1 MEAAGRNLLS
11 SPPTTFS
18 HKTQFSR
25 SSPSSISSS
34 VLMLY
39 EHVAPGLTSVPH
51 AYLARHVP
59 ASVINPE
66 QQFENRLQLHT
77 VKKEKTS
84 LATID
89 RRLVEAASSAME
101 ENDAVDS
108 EQNINVLQVQ
118 LLRSPGLSY
127 LFSSYHLKEKRPL
140 TLDTESLSDKGEKL
154 MNFEPES
161 VVALARKALLASR
174 EAALLA
180 EDSKLLETNFDDS
193 IFPNLLSTNL
203 TDDKLKDQ
211 KTVRSTRFLER
222 RSKRRGVPTP
232 KHQVQ
237 ETNRSER
244 PDVRRRVKESIDL
257 NDPLRMFL
265 WGPET
270 KQLLTVKEESELIVK
285 IQNTMKLQ
293 EVKHRLQTQFDR
305 EPTLIE
311 WAEAAGLTSREL
323 QSQLRSGKS
332 SRDKLINANLRMV
345 VHIAKQYQGRGL
357 SLQDLLQE
365 GSVGLM
371 KSVEKFKPQAGCRFP
386 TYAYWWIRQ
395 GVRKAIFQHSRTIRL
410 PENVYAL
417 LSKVKDAKKL
427 CIQQGNRHPTRED
440 IASCAGMSVERLQSL
455 LSAARTP
462 LSMQQSVWTDQ
473 DTTFQEITAD
483 SAIEAPEL
491 SVSKQLMRR
500 HIRNLLNVLNPKERK
515 IIRLRFGIG
524 DGKRK
529 SLSEIG
535 AVFGLSKERVRQLE
549 SRALYKLKK
558 NLSSHGLD
566 AYSDLLF

>member
-18 HKTQFSR
+18 HKTQLSR

-39 EHVAPGLTSVPH
+39 EHVAPALTSVPH
-51 AYLARHVP
+51 AYLVRHVP

-66 QQFENRLQLHT
+66 QQFENRLQLHS
-77 VKKEKTS
+77 VKEEKTS

-108 EQNINVLQVQ
+108 EQNINALQVQ

-127 LFSSYHLKEKRPL
+127 LFSSYHLKEKVPL

-154 MNFEPES
+154 MNFEPHN

-180 EDSKLLETNFDDS
+180 EDSKLLGTNFDDS

-211 KTVRSTRFLER
+211 RIARSTRLLER
-222 RSKRRGVPTP
+222 RSKKRGAPTS

-244 PDVRRRVKESIDL
+244 PDVRRRVNESIDL

-270 KQLLTVKEESELIVK
+270 RQLLTVKEESELIVK

-427 CIQQGNRHPTRED
+427 CIQQGNHHPTRED

-473 DTTFQEITAD
+473 DATFQEITAD
-483 SAIEAPEL
+483 NAIEAPEL

-500 HIRNLLNVLNPKERK
+500 HVRNLLNVLSPKERK

-549 SRALYKLKK
+549 SRALYRLKQ

-566 AYSDLLF
+566 AYNDLLF

>member
-1 MEAAGRNLLS
+1 MEVAGRNLLS
-11 SPPTTFS
+11 SPPTFS
-18 HKTQFSR
+18 QKNQLRNCT
-25 SSPSSISSS
+25 SISSS
-34 VLMLY
+34 VLMLH
-39 EHVAPGLTSVPH
+39 EHAAPALTSVPH

-59 ASVINPE
+59 ASIINPD
-66 QQFENRLQLHT
+66 QQFEKQLQLHPL
-77 VKKEKTS
+77 KEDKTS

-89 RRLVEAASSAME
+89 RRLVEDASSELE
-101 ENDAVDS
+101 ENEAVDS
-108 EQNINVLQVQ
+108 EKNINALQVQ
-118 LLRSPGLSY
+118 LLRWPGPSY
-127 LFSSYHLKEKRPL
+127 SFPSYHLKEKGPL
-140 TLDTESLSDKGEKL
+140 SLDTESLQTKGDKLK
-154 MNFEPES
+154 NFEPHN
-161 VVALARKALLASR
+161 VVALARKALLASQ

-193 IFPNLLSTNL
+193 NFPNFLSTNL
-203 TDDKLKDQ
+203 ADDKLKGQ
-211 KTVRSTRFLER
+211 RTVRSTRLIER
-222 RSKRRGVPTP
+222 QSRKRGAPKPT
-232 KHQVQ
+232 HQVQ
-237 ETNRSER
+237 ETNRSGR
-244 PDVRRRVKESIDL
+244 PDVRRRVNESIDL

-285 IQNTMKLQ
+285 IQCSMKLQ
-293 EVKHRLQTQFDR
+293 EVKHQLQMQFAR

-323 QSQLRSGKS
+323 QSQLRYGKS
-332 SRDKLINANLRMV
+332 SREKLINANLRMV

-365 GSVGLM
+365 GSMGLM

-395 GVRKAIFQHSRTIRL
+395 SVRKAIFQHSRTIRL

-427 CIQQGNRHPTRED
+427 CIQQGNHHPTKED
-440 IASCAGMSVERLQSL
+440 IASSAGMSVERLQSL
-455 LSAARTP
+455 LSSVRTP
-462 LSMQQSVWTDQ
+462 LSMQQSVWSDQ

-483 SAIEAPEL
+483 NAVEAPEL

-500 HIRNLLNVLNPKERK
+500 HIRGLLNVLSPKERK

-524 DGKRK
+524 DGKRN

-549 SRALYKLKK
+549 SRALYKLKQ